1 MVREFV
7 PMKTFTSNMSTRED
21 LPPETGEGEEAFQPW
36 ERKAAEIEA
45 RV

>member
-1 MVREFV
+1 
-7 PMKTFTSNMSTRED
+7 MKTFTSTMGTRD
-21 LPPETGEGEEAFQPW
+21 DPPPEAGEGEEGFQPW